1 MHCYKSPVN
10 AVKKG
15 EWSSTEYTNACHC
28 CNVRIS
34 LHCDALDNRLINIIS
49 NIIIVYIFAR
59 MSTNREERGNPLRI
73 LEENIIYHNKTHA
86 LHLPIEQWEY
96 YPLGINFYLTFF
108 SIDLIQIKKR
118 RDMRFIAIN
127 WNKQSLTEII
137 TSTQYWLNSIETI
150 YMQLLYKIIMCPPFF
165 CLMWITYVWPFVLFC
180 EKANLNNVW

>member
-96 YPLGINFYLTFF
+96 YPLGINFYLILF
-108 SIDLIQIKKR
+108 
-118 RDMRFIAIN
+118 N
-127 WNKQSLTEII
+127 WLDP
-137 TSTQYWLNSIETI
+137 WLRGEDSKICTNFRKWRKCPKHV
-150 YMQLLYKIIMCPPFF
+150 LLPTKDCFLSYLLPR
-165 CLMWITYVWPFVLFC
+165 
-180 EKANLNNVW
+180 